1 MSDKKNIPHDDS
13 NTVAW
18 VLIALLAALFVI
30 FRYVNE
36 SFKSDA
42 LYVAFVVT
50 LVALAFIGFRNRQD
64 R

>member
-30 FRYVNE
+30 FSYVNE